1 MPSYLFLRR
10 TLRSPAALCGL
21 VIITLL
27 VLVAIFAPL
36 LAPFDPSWQD
46 AAARLQAPNAQ
57 HWLGTDS
64 YGRDM
69 LSRLIYGS
77 RPALGLVL
85 LVTLITLP
93 VGLLIGIISGYYG
106 GWLERVLM
114 RFTDVVMSMPRLIL
128 AFAFVAMLGP
138 GLVNGALALALTTWP
153 AYARQARSEI
163 QRLRHSDYLAAAE
176 MMGISGL
183 RLLAG
188 HILPLC
194 LPSAIVRLALDLAGI
209 ILAAAG
215 LGFLGLGARPPMAE
229 WGSMIAD
236 GMQVIFDQWW
246 IAAIPGTAILISS
259 LAFNLLGDGLRDVLE
274 PGHD

>member
-1 MPSYLFLRR
+1 MPFYLFLRR
-10 TLRSPAALCGL
+10 LRRSPAAFCGL
-21 VIITLL
+21 IAIVLL
-27 VLVAIFAPL
+27 LLIALFAPW
-36 LAPFDPSWQD
+36 LAPLDPNWQN
-46 AAARLQAPNAQ
+46 AAARLQAPNAT

-64 YGRDM
+64 FGRDL

-77 RPALGLVL
+77 RPALGLVA
-85 LVTLITLP
+85 LV
-93 VGLLIGIISGYYG
+93 GILSGYYG

-176 MMGISGL
+176 MMGIRGG
-183 RLLAG
+183 RLLLG

-229 WGSMIAD
+229 WGAMIAD

-246 IAAIPGTAILISS
+246 IAAIPGGAILFAS
-259 LAFNLLGDGLRDVLE
+259 LAFNLLGDGLRDILE
-274 PGHD
+274 PQHD

>member
-1 MPSYLFLRR
+1 MRVDCHR
-10 TLRSPAALCGL
+10 AADGDRP
-21 VIITLL
+21 VR
-27 VLVAIFAPL
+27 PW
-36 LAPFDPSWQD
+36 LAPVDPNWQD
-46 AAARLQAPNAQ
+46 AASRLQAPNSQ

-64 YGRDM
+64 YGRDL
-69 LSRLIYGS
+69 LSRLIYGT
-77 RPALGLVL
+77 RPALGLVA
-85 LVTLITLP
+85 LVTVITLP
-93 VGLLIGIISGYYG
+93 TGLLVGILSGYYG
-106 GWLERVLM
+106 GWMERLLM

-176 MMGISGL
+176 MMGIRGP
-183 RLLAG
+183 RLLVG

-229 WGSMIAD
+229 WGAMIAD

-246 IAAIPGTAILISS
+246 IAAIPGGAILFAS

-274 PGHD
+274 PQHD